1 MEKTPNQEF
10 AFLSG
15 EADNF
20 YYRNRESL
28 ELQEDSMAVES
39 ITRMLSPFKNEISTI
54 LEIGC
59 SDGSKLRSIC
69 KKLEAIGYGIDPSEN
84 AINAGTD
91 KNDDQSDIKLS
102 VGTSSKLEFD
112 DSKFDVVHFGFCFYL
127 IDRNSLF
134 QAISEAD
141 RVLKPGGF
149 MIIQDFDPGFR
160 HKRPYA
166 HLDGIFSYKNSYT
179 SIFTASGHYF
189 EVEKVSISHSQ
200 NFFDKNPHERISIS
214 LLYKEPDAYPPITT

>member
-112 DSKFDVVHFGFCFYL
+112 DSKFDVVHF
-127 IDRNSLF
+127 
-134 QAISEAD
+134 
-141 RVLKPGGF
+141 
-149 MIIQDFDPGFR
+149 
-160 HKRPYA
+160 
-166 HLDGIFSYKNSYT
+166 
-179 SIFTASGHYF
+179 
-189 EVEKVSISHSQ
+189 
-200 NFFDKNPHERISIS
+200 
-214 LLYKEPDAYPPITT
+214 